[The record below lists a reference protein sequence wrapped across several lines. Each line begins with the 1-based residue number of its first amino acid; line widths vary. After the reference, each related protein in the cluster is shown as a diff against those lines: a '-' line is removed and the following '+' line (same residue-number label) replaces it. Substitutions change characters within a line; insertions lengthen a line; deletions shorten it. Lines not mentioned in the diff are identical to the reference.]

1 MGCSMKNIG
10 DVELAV
16 TEISCSRKSI
26 GVVGV
31 AVVEMACSRKSI
43 GDVGVAVVAD
53 AHGKTM
59 QAKGDNDILQSSGK
73 ICCNF
78 HI

>member
-1 MGCSMKNIG
+1 MGCSTKSIG

-16 TEISCSRKSI
+16 AEIGCSTKSI

-31 AVVEMACSRKSI
+31 AVAEMACSRKSI
-43 GDVGVAVVAD
+43 GDVGVAVLAD

-59 QAKGDNDILQSSGK
+59 HAEGK
-73 ICCNF
+73 ICCML
-78 HI
+78 